1 MADLTTFLQAV
12 ILGVV
17 EGVTEF
23 IPVSSTGHLI
33 LAGHLIGFEGAVAG
47 TFEVVIQLGAIL
59 AVCVLYFER
68 LLRVVVRLPYDPA
81 ARRFVLALLAAF
93 LPSVVLGALLHD
105 VIKEVLFSPWVVVV
119 SLVLGGI
126 AILAIEAVSP
136 EPRQH
141 SAEGMPVALA
151 LKIGFCQV
159 ISMVPGVSRSGATIL
174 GAVLLGVDRKA
185 AAEFSFFLAIPTM
198 MAASAYDLYK
208 SSGALAGSDFAVIAV
223 GFVVSLI
230 TAVIVIRAFL
240 AFLVRH
246 TFRAFGWY
254 RIGAGIAMAVV
265 LLLEGGP
272 QEPPVTSPPEPAA
285 LLAPASG
292 DRPRLSVDSPTP
304 SEVRV
309 ESSVGLSTEPEL
321 IAAGIP
327 RHRHRDRG
335 RRAPAPAGPEPHH
348 PAGAVEQDRTRGRR
362 QSEIGPERAGVAGA
376 VTCRDVALGHRHLG
390 TGPAGRSVDRLAR
403 HEVTA
408 PAEAAHHVERGV
420 ARLQQADAAPLV
432 GRHHPR
438 EAVFVVACDP
448 DPAQPIHHAAAHQQR
463 VGGDRHG
470 RAADHPGEQI
480 PLARRRLRHHGPDRA
495 RDQLRRLL
503 RRLPCRCRHGKR
515 RLLVPAAA
523 AADKCQQSQPA
534 SVPQCLHSGE
544 GA

>member
-1 MADLTTFLQAV
+1 LADLTTFLQAV

-81 ARRFVLALLAAF
+81 ARRFVLALLTAF

-254 RIGAGIAMAVV
+254 RIGAGIAMAIV

-309 ESSVGLSTEPEL
+309 ESLVGLST
-321 IAAGIP
+321 
-327 RHRHRDRG
+327 
-335 RRAPAPAGPEPHH
+335 
-348 PAGAVEQDRTRGRR
+348 
-362 QSEIGPERAGVAGA
+362 S
-376 VTCRDVALGHRHLG
+376 
-390 TGPAGRSVDRLAR
+390 RS
-403 HEVTA
+403 
-408 PAEAAHHVERGV
+408 
-420 ARLQQADAAPLV
+420 
-432 GRHHPR
+432 
-438 EAVFVVACDP
+438 
-448 DPAQPIHHAAAHQQR
+448 
-463 VGGDRHG
+463 
-470 RAADHPGEQI
+470 
-480 PLARRRLRHHGPDRA
+480 
-495 RDQLRRLL
+495 
-503 RRLPCRCRHGKR
+503 
-515 RLLVPAAA
+515 
-523 AADKCQQSQPA
+523 
-534 SVPQCLHSGE
+534 
-544 GA
+544 